1 MFFDTFS
8 ELCEKKGISCKRAA
22 IEIGLSHAAPPKWK
36 ASGATPRGDTLKKIA
51 DYFGVSVSY
60 LVGEEQ
66 KETPTAAAMSE
77 DELDAFVRGLSQE
90 ERKRLLALGKAA
102 FGK

>member
-1 MFFDTFS
+1 MFYDKFC
-8 ELCEKKGISCKRAA
+8 ELSKAKGKTPNMAA
-22 IEIGLSHAAPPKWK
+22 AEIGLSNSIATTWK
-36 ASGATPRGDTLKKIA
+36 KRGSTPHGDTLKKIA
-51 DYFGVSVSY
+51 DYFGVSVAY
-60 LVGEEQ
+60 LIDEEQ

-77 DELDAFVRGLSQE
+77 DELDAFVRSLSQE